1 MKIFYIYTALLTVG
15 GADRVIT
22 NKANWLAEHGYDVTI
37 VTDSQMGRPPVFP
50 LSPKVRLHDFGINFG
65 LEYGHILPV
74 RIYWYFKLMRK
85 YKKMMNSFLCTECP
99 DIVITTLGRDLDFLT
114 SIHDGSVKIGES
126 HIARDYSRNF
136 HLLKQ
141 RGGIYNLMAKY
152 GRWKQEKTVSRL
164 DGLVLLTQMDEKNWK
179 GVTQTFVIPNSIT
192 FKSEKVSSCHNKK
205 AICVGRYNEQKG
217 YEYMVEA
224 WSIVNMKHPDWTLH
238 AYGAGELKA
247 DIQQQIDN
255 AGLNGKM
262 ILHDPVPNI
271 LEKYVDSSIYIMSSR
286 FEGFGMVLVEAME
299 CGLPCVSFDCPYG
312 ASDIISSGEDGYI
325 VDYLNSQQLAF
336 RICDLIEDDNKRKT
350 MGRNAKRNIQ
360 RYNQEA
366 VMKQWVDLFDRLT
379 IKEA

>member
-85 YKKMMNSFLCTECP
+85 YKKMMSSFLCTECP

-141 RGGIYNLMAKY
+141 RGGIYKLMAKY
-152 GRWKQEKTVSRL
+152 GRWKQERTVSRL
-164 DGLVLLTQMDEKNWK
+164 DGLVLLTQMDEKNWQ

-192 FKSEKVSSCHNKK
+192 FKSEKVSSCLNKK

-247 DIQQQIDN
+247 DIQQQIDK

-271 LEKYVDSSIYIMSSR
+271 SEKYVDSSIYIMSSR

-312 ASDIISSGEDGYI
+312 ASDIICNGEDGYI

-336 RICDLIEDDNKRKT
+336 RICDLIEDDNKRIT
-350 MGRNAKRNIQ
+350 MGRKAKRNIQ

-366 VMKQWVDLFDRLT
+366 VMKQWVDLFNCLT
-379 IKEA
+379 VKEA